1 MVTQLVMA
9 RILHVP
15 SRQLGE
21 GRMGTG
27 GRKGVSVP
35 VPLPK
40 SGEERGTH
48 MFLSEELPLSP
59 ALSSC
64 PRNQVPV
71 K

>member
-40 SGEERGTH
+40 SANSEPDNL
-48 MFLSEELPLSP
+48 FLT
-59 ALSSC
+59 
-64 PRNQVPV
+64 VWI
-71 K
+71 